1 MLEKPDLEDERII
14 ACLNDEYGVRAGAI
28 SFLPIGAD
36 RNTAVYRI
44 AAGADQAYFFKLR
57 GGVFEEASVSL
68 PKYLSDQGIEQIIPP
83 LTTAAGQLWVT
94 LDAYRVILYPFVEG
108 RNGYE
113 VRLSD
118 SHWRQFGTAVRRI
131 RDVALPS
138 SLLGRIPEE
147 TYTPRWRE
155 MVKGILASVE
165 VERFADPVA
174 AELARFLRAKNEGIR
189 DLVLRA
195 ERLALALQAR
205 PRERVLCHSDLHAG
219 NVLVDANDALYIVDW
234 DDPVMAP
241 KERDLMFVGGGQG
254 FIGRTAQEE
263 ETLFYEGY
271 GRTEIDPVALAY
283 YRYERIVQDIA
294 LFSEQILATDEGEDR
309 VQSLKYLMSNFL
321 PNGTIEIAY
330 RSDMTPRNR
339 QSTD

>member
-1 MLEKPDLEDERII
+1 MLEKPDLEDDRII
-14 ACLNDEYGVRAGAI
+14 ACLSDEYRVRADRI

-44 AAGADQAYFFKLR
+44 VAGPDQAYFLRLR
-57 GGVFEEASVSL
+57 GGAFEEASVSL
-68 PKYLSDQGIEQIIPP
+68 PRVLRDQGVEQIISPV
-83 LTTAAGQLWVT
+83 TTAKGQLWAD
-94 LDAYRVILYPFVEG
+94 LDAFRAILYPFVEG

-118 SHWRQFGTAVRRI
+118 SHWRQFGAAVKRLHTATL
-131 RDVALPS
+131 LPS
-138 SLLGRIPEE
+138 LLDRIPVE

-155 MVKGILASVE
+155 MVKGFLARVE
-165 VERFADPVA
+165 VDRFVEPVA
-174 AELARFLRAKNEGIR
+174 ADLFHLLRAKREEIR

-205 PRERVLCHSDLHAG
+205 PREFVLCHSDLHAG
-219 NVLVDANDALYIVDW
+219 NLLVDANDALYIVDW

-254 FIGRTAQEE
+254 FIGRAAQEE
-263 ETLFYEGY
+263 EALFYEGY
-271 GRTEIDPVALAY
+271 GRTEIDAVALAY

-309 VQSLKYLMSNFL
+309 DQSLKYLKSNFL

-330 RSDMTPRNR
+330 RSDRTL
-339 QSTD
+339 SDG

>member
-14 ACLNDEYGVRAGAI
+14 ACLNDEYGVRADQI

-44 AAGADQAYFFKLR
+44 VAGLNQVYFLRLR
-57 GGVFEEASVSL
+57 GGAFEEASLFL
-68 PKYLSDQGIEQIIPP
+68 PKVLRDQGVEHIISPV
-83 LTTAAGQLWVT
+83 TTATGQLWAS
-94 LDAYRVILYPFVEG
+94 LHAYRVILYPFVNG

-118 SHWRQFGTAVRRI
+118 SHWRQFGVAVKRLHTLL
-131 RDVALPS
+131 LPP
-138 SLLGRIPEE
+138 SLLGRIPVE

-155 MVKGILASVE
+155 MVKGFLARVE
-165 VERFADPVA
+165 VDRFVEPVA
-174 AELARFLRAKNEGIR
+174 ADLFHLLRAKREEIR

-205 PRERVLCHSDLHAG
+205 PREFVLCHSDLHAG
-219 NVLVDANDALYIVDW
+219 NLLVDANDAFYIVDW

-271 GRTEIDPVALAY
+271 GRKEIDPVALAY

-294 LFSEQILATDEGEDR
+294 LFSEQILATDAGEDR
-309 VQSLKYLMSNFL
+309 VQSLRYLMSNFL

-330 RSDMTPRNR
+330 RSDMTPRNG